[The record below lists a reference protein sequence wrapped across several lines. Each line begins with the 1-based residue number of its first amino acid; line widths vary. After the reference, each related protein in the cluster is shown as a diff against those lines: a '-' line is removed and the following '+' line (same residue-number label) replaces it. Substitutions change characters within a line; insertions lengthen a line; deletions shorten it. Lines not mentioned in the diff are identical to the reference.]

1 MVTTL
6 TSIELS
12 KLDLK
17 CVRVYMVKNNT
28 DVILYDLRLMVT
40 VVNVARGVNV
50 HLIWQRMV

>member
-50 HLIWQRMV
+50 HLI